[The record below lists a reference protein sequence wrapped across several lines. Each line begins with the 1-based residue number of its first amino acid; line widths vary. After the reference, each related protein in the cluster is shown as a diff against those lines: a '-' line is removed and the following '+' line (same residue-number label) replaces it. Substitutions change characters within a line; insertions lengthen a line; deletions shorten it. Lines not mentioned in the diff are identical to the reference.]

1 MNGMDQE
8 RFEDLKEAYVL
19 GALPEE
25 ERVEFERY
33 LSTNPNL
40 QPEVEELG
48 AFADLLAL
56 SPEQQEPAPELRRRI
71 MDTVQ
76 AEAVQAEAVQTQ
88 GHPRAES
95 RSWLDRLWDALGLR
109 DLALAGAAVLVVGLF
124 SWGMLLQGEVNDLQ
138 GRVQGLQ
145 GQVQDQ
151 SQAPQM
157 IALGGAGTEQ
167 GARAELVTLEG
178 DRAVLVVEDM
188 PPVPEGKTYQIWVIK
203 GDTPQ
208 PSGLFEPKGGSIAA
222 VVEKPV
228 EGADAV
234 AVTVEPEGGS
244 PKPTTDPMLVGEVKA

>member
-1 MNGMDQE
+1 MNGMDKE
-8 RFEDLKEAYVL
+8 RFDDLKEAYVL

-25 ERVEFERY
+25 ERLEVERY
-33 LSTNPNL
+33 LAERPDL
-40 QPEVEELG
+40 QVAVEDLG

-56 SPEQQEPAPELRRRI
+56 SPEQQEPSPELRRRI

-76 AEAVQAEAVQTQ
+76 AEAVQTQ
-88 GHPRAES
+88 VHPRAER
-95 RSWLDRLWDALGLR
+95 RSWLDRLWDAVGLR
-109 DLALAGAAVLVVGLF
+109 DLALAGATVLVVGLF
-124 SWGMLLQGEVNDLQ
+124 SWGMLLQGEVKDLQ

-151 SQAPQM
+151 SQGPQM

-167 GARAELVTLEG
+167 GARAEVVTLEG
-178 DRAVLVVEDM
+178 DRAVLVAEDM